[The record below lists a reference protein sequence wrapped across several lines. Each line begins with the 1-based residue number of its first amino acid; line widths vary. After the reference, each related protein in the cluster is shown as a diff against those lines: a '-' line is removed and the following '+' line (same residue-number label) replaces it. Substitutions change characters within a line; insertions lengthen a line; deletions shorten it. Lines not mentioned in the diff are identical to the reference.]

1 METMKLNS
9 VKAKPQRKSSV
20 KARRTNRMQ
29 QWITGIILALG
40 GFLISIPFI
49 WMILSAFKPEMEVM
63 QIPPTFLPKEFT
75 LENFVNL
82 FENMNFTIYLR
93 NTIIVVLCSFVGLFL
108 NAMAGYA
115 FAKYKFK
122 GREKL
127 FYLVLATMMIPG
139 QVTMIPVY
147 LILNQLHLT
156 NTMAGIVLPG
166 LVGAFSIFLFR
177 QFMSTIPDELL
188 EAARLD
194 GASEFRL
201 FLQIILPISKPILA
215 VQGILTFIAG
225 WNSFLWPLI
234 IANDENLYTL
244 SVGLSLLKG
253 QYGGNFALQMA
264 GSTFMVVPIVI
275 IFMLFQKHI
284 IEGYTISGMK

>member
-1 METMKLNS
+1 M
-9 VKAKPQRKSSV
+9 KSSAAP
-20 KARRTNRMQ
+20 KQSLSSSIRQEKIQ
-29 QWITGIILALG
+29 QWVVGIILAIG
-40 GFLISIPFI
+40 GLIVAIPFI
-49 WMILSAFKPEMEVM
+49 WMILSAFKPESEVM
-63 QIPPTFLPKEFT
+63 QLTPTLFPEQWT
-75 LENFVNL
+75 IENFHNL
-82 FENMNFTIYLR
+82 FVNMNFGLYLK
-93 NTIIVVLCSFVGLFL
+93 NTIIVVLWSFVGLFL

-115 FAKYKFK
+115 FAKFEFK
-122 GREKL
+122 GRNQL
-127 FYLVLATMMIPG
+127 FFMVLATMMIPG

-147 LILNQLHLT
+147 LILNQMQLT

-166 LVGAFSIFLFR
+166 LVGAFGIFLFR
-177 QFMSTIPDELL
+177 QFMITIPDELL

-194 GASEFRL
+194 GASEFRV
-201 FLQIILPISKPILA
+201 FWQIVLPMTKPILA

-244 SVGLSLLKG
+244 SVGLQLLKG

-275 IFMLFQKHI
+275 IFIIFQKHI
-284 IEGYTISGMK
+284 IDGYTISGMK